1 MNQIQPVE
9 SDQNS
14 RIQFMTGPIDSYR
27 AMIASETLTR
37 DPVQALAA
45 EKLQLLH
52 NRLTGY
58 VPGKEKGGLKG
69 LLQIGR
75 PDPAPVGLY
84 IYGGVGRG
92 KSMLMDM
99 FFETAPTEPRRRVHF
114 HEFMQEVH
122 GAVHE
127 WRQAHKEGTV
137 KGDDPIAPVAADI
150 AKSATLLCFDE
161 FQVTDITDAMILGR
175 LFTALFEHGVVVV
188 ATSNRPPDDLYKDGL
203 NRALFEPFI
212 DLMKQKLDILE
223 LDGGVDY
230 RMQRMKGAPVYYSP
244 LSEETEEAMQTA
256 WERLT
261 DMEKGETVILEL
273 KGRHVIVPQSAK
285 GVARFT
291 FDDLCRMPL
300 GAADYLKVAITY
312 HTVLIDNIPELEA
325 NMRNEAKRFVT
336 LIDALYEKKV
346 KLIASAETEP
356 EGIYP
361 DGDGSFEFERTA
373 SRLEEMRSEEYLS
386 LSHGG

>member
-1 MNQIQPVE
+1 
-9 SDQNS
+9 
-14 RIQFMTGPIDSYR
+14 MTGPIDSYR

-52 NRLTGY
+52 NRLIGY
-58 VPGKEKGGLKG
+58 VPGGEKGGLKG
-69 LLQIGR
+69 LLKIGR
-75 PDPAPVGLY
+75 PDPVGLY

-92 KSMLMDM
+92 KPMLMDM
-99 FFETAPTEPRRRVHF
+99 FFGTVPSEPRRRVHF

-188 ATSNRPPDDLYKDGL
+188 ATSNRPPDDLYRNGL

-244 LSEETEEAMQTA
+244 LSEETGQAMQTA
-256 WERLT
+256 WKRLT
-261 DMEKGETVILEL
+261 ETEKGETVILEL
-273 KGRHVIVPQSAK
+273 KGRHVTVPQSAG

-300 GAADYLKVAITY
+300 GAADYLKVAVTY
-312 HTVLIDNIPELEA
+312 HTVLIDDIPELAA
-325 NMRNEAKRFVT
+325 NMRNEARRFVT

-356 EGIYP
+356 EGIYAE
-361 DGDGSFEFERTA
+361 GDGSFEFERTA